1 MVKDVS
7 YTTINRVNSLYLII
21 NKINGYIEELHG
33 NEYLTL
39 VPNDESK
46 NTLKRYEEPQ
56 IKIRYLI
63 RSVTNILG
71 NYKKNM

>member
-21 NKINGYIEELHG
+21 NKINGSIEELNG
-33 NEYLTL
+33 NEYLTV

-46 NTLKRYEEPQ
+46 NTLKTYEEP
-56 IKIRYLI
+56 
-63 RSVTNILG
+63 
-71 NYKKNM
+71 

>member
-46 NTLKRYEEPQ
+46 NTLKKYEEP
-56 IKIRYLI
+56 
-63 RSVTNILG
+63 
-71 NYKKNM
+71 